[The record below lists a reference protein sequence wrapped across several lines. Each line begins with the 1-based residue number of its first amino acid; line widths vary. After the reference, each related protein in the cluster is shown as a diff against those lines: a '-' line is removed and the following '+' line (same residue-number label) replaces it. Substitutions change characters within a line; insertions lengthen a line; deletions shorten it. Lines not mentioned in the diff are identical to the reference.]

1 MNYYGLTVFNYETYM
16 KQEQR
21 MLLVVKIFLYG
32 FITVITLIGVT
43 NIFNTITTNM
53 ILRSKEFA
61 MLKSVG
67 MSSKEFNKM
76 IRLESIMYGTKSL
89 LIGIPL
95 GILGSYGMYKA
106 FAQGIDLGYTLPL
119 PAIIIS
125 IVFVFII
132 VGITMKYSLNK
143 INKQNIIETIRK
155 DNI

>member
-1 MNYYGLTVFNYETYM
+1 M

-125 IVFVFII
+125 IIFVFII

-143 INKQNIIETIRK
+143 ITTQNIIETIRK